1 MTPLRAAATM
11 SAIFMSLSSDGD
23 GRLDVGPRI
32 VAGDFEVLEP
42 VVEDGVGLAPD
53 HELRIGTRLAG
64 ELKLGLL
71 HVIVI
76 EVAVAARPDEV
87 SDLEARLL
95 RHHVREQRVARDVE
109 GHAEEDVAGAL
120 VELAGEPAVGH
131 VELEKAVAGR
141 KRHLV
146 HEARIPGAHDHA
158 AAVGIGPELLHQVL
172 DLVDVAA
179 VGCGPAAPLDAVDGA
194 EVAVLVGPLVPDRH
208 AVVVQVLDVG
218 AALKEPEQFVND
230 RAKVKLLRRDKRKA
244 FRQIEAHLVAE
255 DGSRAGACAVGLV
268 RAVFVYVAHQGLVLI
283 ARHGA
288 VSRMLEGPSGM
299 AGPE

>member
-1 MTPLRAAATM
+1 M
-11 SAIFMSLSSDGD
+11 
-23 GRLDVGPRI
+23 
-32 VAGDFEVLEP
+32 
-42 VVEDGVGLAPD
+42 
-53 HELRIGTRLAG
+53 
-64 ELKLGLL
+64 
-71 HVIVI
+71 
-76 EVAVAARPDEV
+76 
-87 SDLEARLL
+87 
-95 RHHVREQRVARDVE
+95 
-109 GHAEEDVAGAL
+109 
-120 VELAGEPAVGH
+120 
-131 VELEKAVAGR
+131 AGR

-172 DLVDVAA
+172 DLVDVA
-179 VGCGPAAPLDAVDGA
+179 AVDGA

>member
-1 MTPLRAAATM
+1 MQQ
-11 SAIFMSLSSDGD
+11 
-23 GRLDVGPRI
+23 V
-32 VAGDFEVLEP
+32 
-42 VVEDGVGLAPD
+42 
-53 HELRIGTRLAG
+53 
-64 ELKLGLL
+64 
-71 HVIVI
+71 
-76 EVAVAARPDEV
+76 
-87 SDLEARLL
+87 
-95 RHHVREQRVARDVE
+95 
-109 GHAEEDVAGAL
+109 
-120 VELAGEPAVGH
+120 
-131 VELEKAVAGR
+131 
-141 KRHLV
+141 
-146 HEARIPGAHDHA
+146 
-158 AAVGIGPELLHQVL
+158 LHQL
-172 DLVDVAA
+172 D
-179 VGCGPAAPLDAVDGA
+179 GDAVDGA